1 MFRDRQVG
9 GGGAMHG
16 SKMKECQVVCQLL
29 LHWWCWRL
37 SDWPPLRPTTTSAE
51 QTRPVFAVLCRQSN
65 QLHNPLRGIIL
76 ISLRGVLTE
85 EAAAAASISAILQVF
100 RTWAAKMWYSDS
112 DFTGSSDS
120 MWNSSLGVFLPVIK
134 SGCCHRRFTNIA
146 GGPAPRYTSNTTGAS
161 SHLEASYTGSMELW
175 T

>member
-1 MFRDRQVG
+1 MLPDKVTRLALYYYYYSHVTVIYCNSADQSENFSQTGMFRDRQVG

-65 QLHNPLRGIIL
+65 QLHNPLRGILL

-100 RTWAAKMWYSDS
+100 RT
-112 DFTGSSDS
+112 
-120 MWNSSLGVFLPVIK
+120 
-134 SGCCHRRFTNIA
+134 
-146 GGPAPRYTSNTTGAS
+146 
-161 SHLEASYTGSMELW
+161 
-175 T
+175 